1 MQRRAKSSS
10 LPAPELP
17 CGEPAGTPQWPWPA
31 AYAGDKQRLDFLES
45 QMQTR
50 GMLHLGFNDNTG
62 FYRVMGAGICGGRVG
77 GATLREALDE
87 AIRLQIVK
95 P

>member
-1 MQRRAKSSS
+1 
-10 LPAPELP
+10 
-17 CGEPAGTPQWPWPA
+17 
-31 AYAGDKQRLDFLES
+31 LDFLES